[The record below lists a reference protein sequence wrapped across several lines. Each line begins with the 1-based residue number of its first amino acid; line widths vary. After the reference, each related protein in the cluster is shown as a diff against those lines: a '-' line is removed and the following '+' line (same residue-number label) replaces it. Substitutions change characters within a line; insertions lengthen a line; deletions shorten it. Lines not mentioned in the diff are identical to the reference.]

1 MKAEA
6 NHRIIM
12 FVEILLMLLIVLVI
26 DLNPRL

>member
-1 MKAEA
+1 MKGEA